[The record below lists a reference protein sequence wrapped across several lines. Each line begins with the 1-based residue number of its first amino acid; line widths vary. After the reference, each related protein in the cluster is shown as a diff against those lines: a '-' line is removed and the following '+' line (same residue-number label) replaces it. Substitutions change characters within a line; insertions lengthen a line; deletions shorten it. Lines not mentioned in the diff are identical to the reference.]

1 MSTTQP
7 LLSPGDVADLAQVKR
22 PTVLRWNRQGR
33 MPAAVRLNE
42 RTLRWRPADVAAWI
56 EQRTHSSKG

>member
-1 MSTTQP
+1 MTQAP
-7 LLSPGDVADLAQVKR
+7 LLSADDVADLAQVKR

-42 RTLRWRPADVAAWI
+42 RTLRWRPADVQAWI
-56 EQRTHSSKG
+56 EQRTDKQST